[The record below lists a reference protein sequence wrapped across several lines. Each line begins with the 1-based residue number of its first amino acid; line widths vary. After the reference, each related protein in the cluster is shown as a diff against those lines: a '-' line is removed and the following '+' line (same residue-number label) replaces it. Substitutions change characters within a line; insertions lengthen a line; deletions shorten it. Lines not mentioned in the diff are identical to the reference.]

1 MADNGTIGHVQT
13 LMCPK
18 PAAEIP
24 PGTPEM
30 RAWDGVQRGSPAEE
44 YLKSARGGL
53 DAVRGDSF
61 HYQQSANTTDAL
73 IGEVIGAGV
82 GHVLKLG
89 ARLLGAAKGL
99 AKAPPVKPPTA
110 SPAPVAP
117 PAPPAPATAAGGKS
131 AAGNAADGVVIKGGG
146 SKAAFGERAAH
157 DKMVK
162 KGHEPVGKTDG
173 NYVEGHKGIDG
184 VYKNANPP
192 PDYIITEVK
201 AGDAKLAK
209 GLADGTNQMDDAW
222 VNKRLVDKVGID
234 EAAKIEAAMKN
245 GTVDKWLVRV
255 AEDGSSSARL
265 IDSAGNAIPGNAGK
279 VAGF

>member
-1 MADNGTIGHVQT
+1 
-13 LMCPK
+13 
-18 PAAEIP
+18 
-24 PGTPEM
+24 M
-30 RAWDGVQRGSPAEE
+30 RAWDGKTYKSPVQQFIDES
-44 YLKSARGGL
+44 RGGL
-53 DAVRGDSF
+53 DPVRGDSF
-61 HYQQSANTTDAL
+61 HYQQAANTSDA
-73 IGEVIGAGV
+73 IISEVVGAGV
-82 GHVLKLG
+82 GAVLKYG
-89 ARLLGAAKGL
+89 AKLFGAAKGL
-99 AKAPPVKPPTA
+99 VKAPPAKPAPTPA
-110 SPAPVAP
+110 APAPVA
-117 PAPPAPATAAGGKS
+117 APPPSPAAAGGKS
-131 AAGNAADGVVIKGGG
+131 AAAKEADGVVINGGG

-209 GLADGTNQMDDAW
+209 GLADGTNQMDDVW